1 MDFTKIKKQY
11 RNQWVLIEFSKL
23 DKHLKPQTGRVIAH
37 APNKDDVYKA
47 LLQTKGKN
55 ISVEYCG
62 KVNDDI
68 AVMFSGRQRE
78 DIIKF
83 QTFPSE
89 RCGLGDDLS
98 KAPSR
103 QSRPCLHSDE
113 SCKDAQV
120 QAVLRRDYGNI
131 QN

>member
-11 RNQWVLIEFSKL
+11 RNQWVLIEFSRL
-23 DKHLKPQTGRVIAH
+23 DKHLKPKTGRVIAH
-37 APNKDDVYKA
+37 APNKEDIYKA

-103 QSRPCLHSDE
+103 QKSSLPSW
-113 SCKDAQV
+113 
-120 QAVLRRDYGNI
+120 
-131 QN
+131 